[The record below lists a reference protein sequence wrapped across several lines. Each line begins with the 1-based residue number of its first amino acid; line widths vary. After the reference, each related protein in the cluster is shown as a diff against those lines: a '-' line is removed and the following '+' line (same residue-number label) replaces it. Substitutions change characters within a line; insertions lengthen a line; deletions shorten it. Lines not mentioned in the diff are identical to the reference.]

1 MYDKIPNV
9 LTAQQILDR
18 AFKKTKKIQITDRN
32 ALYKK
37 KKTIIARIDSFS
49 TTIVFNLEKY
59 VKKFPSIDNLHP
71 FYQELIDIRI
81 DINILK
87 KSLGAVDWARKTIQ
101 SIYSKQSKFLKKS
114 RNLDFLIQK
123 QQEIYGRIS
132 SIINQ
137 IKKEL
142 NFLAEAQKIMNK
154 FPDIQ
159 EIPTIVI
166 AGYQNVGK
174 SSILTCLSKAKP
186 KIAVYPFT
194 TKEIHVG
201 HLERTVKNIKER
213 FQIIDT
219 PGLLDR
225 PFSERNIIEKQAIS
239 ALNTLADIIVFV
251 IDPSETC
258 GYSLEEQKNLF
269 ENLKVLFNRSIF
281 IVVENKSDLKMK
293 SLNYLKISS
302 KTREGIDKL
311 KEKIFTNYSLLD
323 KNNE

>member
-166 AGYQNVGK
+166 AGYPNVGK